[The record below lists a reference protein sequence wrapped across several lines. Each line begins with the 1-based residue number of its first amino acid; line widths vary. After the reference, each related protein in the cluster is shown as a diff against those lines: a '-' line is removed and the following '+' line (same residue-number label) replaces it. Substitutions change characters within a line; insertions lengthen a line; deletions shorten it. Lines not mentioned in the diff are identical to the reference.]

1 MFDYSHHMKSLV
13 ADISARCVDFRHID
27 ADRILVGIS
36 RARNRRKDGLQA
48 KLMPLKFQGGLRT
61 ARADKRT
68 FVEIPKMIHRGH
80 EILYV
85 VYFCLPRF
93 QNLSFRAK
101 MITVFHELY
110 HISPAFNGDIR
121 RFPGRFYQHSHS
133 EKEYDR
139 TVERFSKQYLSDPAT
154 KSFTGFLKLDYNE
167 LSRIHGEIGGLSV
180 YVPEPALLRPKQALL
195 FEPD

>member
-13 ADISARCVDFRHID
+13 ADISARCVDFSHID

-61 ARADKRT
+61 TRADKRT
-68 FVEIPKMIHRGH
+68 FVEMPKMIHRGH

-101 MITVFHELY
+101 ITTVFHELY

-133 EKEYDR
+133 EQEYDR
-139 TVERFSKQYLSDPAT
+139 TVGTFAEEYLSDSAT
-154 KSFTGFLKLDYNE
+154 KTFTEFLRLNYNG

-180 YVPEPALLRPKQALL
+180 CVPEPAPLEPRQALL
-195 FEPD
+195 FESE